1 MTAVADGEGR
11 SSATERW
18 LTGITRHPVPVLAAC
33 IAFTLLAGLAAVNLL
48 GVNSDPIAMLDEDLP
63 FRQTDERLRAEFP
76 DLENNLLAVVEAP
89 TPEQATLAARQVQRE
104 LAKGLRLEGNDG
116 HAWAKSN
123 HMHTKSIHKIRLRG
137 CS

>member
-89 TPEQATLAARQVQRE
+89 TSL
-104 LAKGLRLEGNDG
+104 D
-116 HAWAKSN
+116 
-123 HMHTKSIHKIRLRG
+123 
-137 CS
+137 